1 MAISAN
7 FHHLIQ
13 STYRPRI
20 FAYGVAVVVLGSK
33 MFYTGFSAPYAFFLI
48 FLLAHPHLNYY
59 LFGLLKN
66 SAQGARFALLVD
78 AWLIGLMI
86 VLVEFNALASV
97 AFVSGLVMSSLMIAR
112 PGYLLLNLGLL
123 VLSTSLS
130 YLLLAPDIY
139 VEGHLATNLLSCV
152 LIVGFSGLVASLGF
166 VETSDLENKKR
177 ATDREKHVL
186 QGTFDRLRPYVS
198 SQLVSSLESADS
210 IATCR
215 KRITVF
221 FSDIEGFTSMMDNLP
236 EATMTQI
243 LNDYLNEMAEVAIA
257 FGGTVDKFIGD
268 GVMIIFGAP
277 ESQGIA
283 QDAICCV
290 QMAIVMRSRLECL
303 RARWSSEAIPAD
315 LHIRIGIHSGYSAVG
330 NFGSK
335 QRMDYTAIGG
345 VVNLASRLEKAAGT
359 DEILISAETWALVE
373 SEVLGEVRHPIRVKG
388 IKGEISVV
396 AILDIKGSETAIAS
410 PGFQRVNT
418 GR

>member
-1 MAISAN
+1 MAISGN

-13 STYRPRI
+13 STYQPRI
-20 FAYGVAVVVLGSK
+20 FAYGVAVVLLGSK
-33 MFYTGFSAPYAFFLI
+33 MFYTGFSVPTILFLF

-66 SAQGARFALLVD
+66 SARGARISLMVD

-86 VLVEFNALASV
+86 VMAEFNALASV
-97 AFVSGLVMSSLMIAR
+97 AFVSGLVMSTLMIAK

-123 VLSTSLS
+123 ILSTSLS
-130 YLLLAPDIY
+130 YLLLSPDVY
-139 VEGHLATNLLSCV
+139 VEGRLVTNLLSSA
-152 LIVGFSGLVASLGF
+152 LIVGFGGLVASLGF
-166 VETSDLENKKR
+166 VETSDLESRRR
-177 ATDREKHVL
+177 ATDREKNVL

-198 SQLVSSLESADS
+198 SQLVSSLESADT

-257 FGGTVDKFIGD
+257 YGGTVDKFIGD
-268 GVMIIFGAP
+268 GVMILFGAP
-277 ESQGIA
+277 ESKGA
-283 QDAICCV
+283 VQDAFRCV
-290 QMAIVMRSRLECL
+290 QMAIAMRSRLECL
-303 RARWSSEAIPAD
+303 RDRWCSEAIPTD

-359 DEILISAETWALVE
+359 DEILVSAETWALVE
-373 SEVLGEVRHPIRVKG
+373 RHILGEIRRPIRVKG
-388 IKGEISVV
+388 IQGEIPVV
-396 AILDIKGSETAIAS
+396 AILDIKGSETEIAS
-410 PGFQRVNT
+410 PGFQLINT